1 MNLRKNKNNGYYFFY
16 DCILRCV
23 VAKMKWKKLVRKN
36 LPISSL
42 ITVSDEAFALLVLEN
57 GWEKWKQHY
66 ENKLQDVKEKKKIKS
81 LYTNDERD
89 GNSSFDG
96 WKPEGLERFNFL
108 VYKVIKDRDSLE
120 GKAFDSRYNESLLE
134 SLSEAV
140 PKKKRPEE
148 LNPQLQARNE
158 IQLYNP
164 NLETET
170 QFAARMEAHL
180 KNTQAKDEGTEEQNN
195 SVTPDKIS
203 SALLYAGTHA
213 RDDVDFHETEV

>member
-57 GWEKWKQHY
+57 GWEKQKQHY
-66 ENKLQDVKEKKKIKS
+66 ENKLKDVKEKKKIKS

-96 WKPEGLERFNFL
+96 WKPEGLARFNCL
-108 VYKVIKDRDSLE
+108 VYEVIKDRNSLE

-140 PKKKRPEE
+140 AKK
-148 LNPQLQARNE
+148 
-158 IQLYNP
+158 
-164 NLETET
+164 
-170 QFAARMEAHL
+170 
-180 KNTQAKDEGTEEQNN
+180 
-195 SVTPDKIS
+195 
-203 SALLYAGTHA
+203 SAQRH
-213 RDDVDFHETEV
+213 